1 MSSTS
6 PEGRPGHRLPTTL
19 GAKGPHL
26 AERRKQAD
34 GGSASGHA
42 ALLKRVQQ
50 GESVVVTKDGE
61 PVARVIRLRRT
72 PLHRD
77 QLLRRWAKLPQ
88 IDAEQ
93 FRHDVDE
100 ILAWSL

>member
-1 MSSTS
+1 MSVPVRDLRNNS
-6 PEGRPGHRLPTTL
+6 
-19 GAKGPHL
+19 
-26 AERRKQAD
+26 
-34 GGSASGHA
+34 A

-61 PVARVIRLRRT
+61 PVAEVIPLRRT

-77 QLLRRWAKLPQ
+77 QLVLRWAAIPP

-100 ILAWSL
+100 MLDWSL